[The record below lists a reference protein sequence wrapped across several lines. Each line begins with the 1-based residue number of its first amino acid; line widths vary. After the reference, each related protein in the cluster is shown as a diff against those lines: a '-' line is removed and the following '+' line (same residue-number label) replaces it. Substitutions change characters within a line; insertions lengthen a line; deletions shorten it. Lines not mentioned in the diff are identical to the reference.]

1 MLPNLM
7 IDSII
12 SEILETEYVIC
23 NNSEYFLPVLAYF
36 EFERIGNSDYWI
48 TNKFS
53 NFINLFEG
61 KLYCFDNGV
70 FVPDLCEVKMARLI
84 ELYNAQ

>member
-1 MLPNLM
+1 M

-12 SEILETEYVIC
+12 RDILKTEYVVC
-23 NNSEYFLPVLAYF
+23 NNSEYFPVLAYF
-36 EFERIGNSDYWI
+36 EFERIGNSNYWI

-53 NFINLFEG
+53 DFINLFEG
-61 KLYCFDNGV
+61 RLYCFDNGV
-70 FVPDLCEVKMARLI
+70 FIPDICEVKMTRLI

>member
-1 MLPNLM
+1 MLPLM

-12 SEILETEYVIC
+12 TEILQTEYVVT
-23 NNSEYFLPVLAYF
+23 NNSQYFPVLVHFGF
-36 EFERIGNSDYWI
+36 EQINNSDYWVA
-48 TNKFS
+48 NKFS
-53 NFINLFEG
+53 DFIRLFQG

-70 FVPDLCEVKMARLI
+70 FIPDVCEVKMARLI